1 MAKGKKSKGN
11 HYISKGTHCQ
21 DKSFYK
27 KLKREWK
34 EKHPIEYYANL
45 VEEWRKGNNPWI
57 TIDNPNKNDTRAR
70 KIRVRSNDIWGNWK
84 GKYTMKLSNEN
95 GE

>member
-45 VEEWRKGNNPWI
+45 VEEWRKGNTHGSQLI
-57 TIDNPNKNDTRAR
+57 IQTRMTLVH
-70 KIRVRSNDIWGNWK
+70 VRFGSVLMIFGVI
-84 GKYTMKLSNEN
+84 GKEN
-95 GE
+95 TS